1 MAGAIR
7 VLAVEDDPSARA
19 LLSAVLSGMEG
30 VKLCG
35 VAADGLEGLEMVEK
49 LRPDAVLLDLIMPGM
64 DGLGFLRAMGGQKNR
79 PVVVVTSQAGDPALI
94 HHALSLGAGYYLVK
108 PLNFRALPDLLE
120 GLCLQPLVQRGVKL
134 LEEMGAKG
142 RGVTAAARAAAVLA
156 RDDEALLKQAYA
168 PTIAADGTNYAGVEK
183 NIRAMVD
190 KLHRAASPGYLALL
204 RGLPAARPS
213 NLVFLKALARAL
225 SESK

>member
-19 LLSAVLSGMEG
+19 LLSAVLSGLEG
-30 VKLCG
+30 VELCG
-35 VAADGLEGLEMVEK
+35 VAADGLEGLELLEK
-49 LRPDAVLLDLIMPGM
+49 LRPDAVLLDLIMPVL
-64 DGLGFLRAMGGQKNR
+64 DGLGFLRAVGGKKNR

-94 HHALSLGAGYYLVK
+94 RHALSLGAGYYLVK
-108 PLNFRALPDLLE
+108 PLNFQALPDLLE
-120 GLCLQPLVQRGVKL
+120 GLCLQPLVQRGVEL
-134 LEEMGAKG
+134 LEKMGARG

-168 PTIAADGTNYAGVEK
+168 PTIAAEQTNYAGVEK

-190 KLHRAASPGYLALL
+190 KLHRAPSPGYLALL
-204 RGLPAARPS
+204 GGLPAARPS
-213 NLVFLKALARAL
+213 NLVFLRALARAL
-225 SESK
+225 SEPG